1 MPPHLQ
7 YRSIDSIELNNLLL
21 REGKGGLVQERER
34 ERREEKRESRVLV
47 LISVGKRVVDWIR
60 RCFLTLLRGLFCFE
74 FGFFSL
80 PLGGFGLR

>member
-1 MPPHLQ
+1 MTQ
-7 YRSIDSIELNNLLL
+7 LNHLLL

-34 ERREEKRESRVLV
+34 EREKRREEKRESRVLV